1 MQLPEQGCQGIAA
14 RENGC
19 EKNSTV
25 NRWQSLAILLDPPR
39 HCTNWPQDSKLMAA
53 IASTVEV
60 NSRQLVYLPVSH
72 DIVVPTIIIVPEK
85 HISFFE
91 QASASAFNHLLGVLR
106 TELPR
111 LIVESGGVDT
121 QKVFGDSVVAFKFS
135 FRTSSASSI
144 FFRSSPELELY
155 SAEDVYTGLGLQPFD
170 VAKEQL
176 LVTAFPA
183 DQLKHLIDTQSAS
196 TETSTEFMRKFLNA
210 RK

>member
-1 MQLPEQGCQGIAA
+1 
-14 RENGC
+14 
-19 EKNSTV
+19 
-25 NRWQSLAILLDPPR
+25 
-39 HCTNWPQDSKLMAA
+39 
-53 IASTVEV
+53 
-60 NSRQLVYLPVSH
+60 
-72 DIVVPTIIIVPEK
+72 
-85 HISFFE
+85 
-91 QASASAFNHLLGVLR
+91 
-106 TELPR
+106 
-111 LIVESGGVDT
+111 
-121 QKVFGDSVVAFKFS
+121 VFGDSVVAFKFS

-210 RK
+210 KK